1 MQKRLLLLP
10 GFGEDT
16 FCFNELIPFTNKH
29 KYQYVHVDYRPVLD
43 KFTFPFITVQQF
55 ARQLITHYAIQQT
68 DKLIGH
74 SMGGYFSFQIRELI
88 GAEICMISSFNDPK
102 KIIHVVPE
110 FPRLTMLA
118 TMTGITKTKFVK
130 NYLLNKIKNEQIKEI
145 QSKIMDN
152 FDNFTD
158 NELALMLE
166 MNYQKKIVSELPNP
180 LRIHDKNDR
189 IVAPPDEP
197 YRQISGGH
205 FCMNVHPEEVYSHLK
220 GFLA

>member
-16 FCFNELIPFTNKH
+16 FCFNELIPLTNKH
-29 KYQYVHVDYRPVLD
+29 KYQYVHIDYRPVLD
-43 KFTFPFITVQQF
+43 KFIFPFITVRQF
-55 ARQLITHYAIQQT
+55 AQQLINHYAIQPS

-74 SMGGYFSFQIRELI
+74 SMGGYFSFQIREIL
-88 GAEICMISSFNDPK
+88 GTEICMISSFNDPK

-118 TMTGITKTKFVK
+118 TLIGITKTKFIK
-130 NYLLNKIKNEQIKEI
+130 NYLLSKIKDTQIKEI

-166 MNYQKKIVSELPNP
+166 MNYQKKISSNLPNP
-180 LRIHDKNDR
+180 IRIHDKKDR
-189 IVAPPDEP
+189 VVAPPDEP
-197 YRQISGGH
+197 YIQISGGH
-205 FCMNVHPEEVYSHLK
+205 FCMNVFPEEVYAQLK
-220 GFLA
+220 EFLA